1 MKLKNTKPRRLLVV
15 AAAAAAAMLSLSS
28 CGLAGG
34 GSASAAGSDDKTIK
48 IIVTES
54 APSQEP
60 TKIAQKI
67 LKDEGYDL
75 QATYVTDIVQPNQ
88 VVSNG
93 EYDANF
99 FQHGAYLE
107 QFKKDQQVDVEPA
120 FYTYSSPAGIYSTKY
135 KDIKELPDGAEIA
148 IPVDPANN
156 GRALALLDKAG
167 LLKVTE
173 GKSVIHLSQKDIL
186 DNPHHFKFV
195 EVDQQ
200 SLSKTIPDVDAAF
213 LFARLGAEIGLTP
226 EDALLFETEEDAL
239 PYINLVAAKPGFMD
253 TDKGKALKAAYQSD
267 EVRDWY
273 KNYLDGA
280 LGTPWDRDLKADF
293 ESWNHED

>member
-1 MKLKNTKPRRLLVV
+1 MKKTTRRSFLTLAAGAV
-15 AAAAAAAMLSLSS
+15 AVMGLTS

-34 GSASAAGSDDKTIK
+34 NAASSDDKTIK
-48 IIVTES
+48 MIVTES

-67 LKDEGYDL
+67 LEQQGWKLE
-75 QATYVTDIVQPNQ
+75 ATYVTDIVQPNH

-107 QFKKDQQVDVEPA
+107 QFKKDQNVDVEPA
-120 FYTYSSPAGIYSTKY
+120 FYTYSSPAGVYSSKY
-135 KDIKELPDGAEIA
+135 KSATELPDGAKIA
-148 IPVDPANN
+148 LPVDPANN

-186 DNPHHFKFV
+186 ENPKNFSFV

-200 SLSKTIPDVDAAF
+200 SLSKTLPDVDAGF

-226 EDALLFETEEDAL
+226 EDALLFEEEEEAL

-253 TDKGKALKAAYQSD
+253 TEKGKALVAAYHSD
-267 EVRDWY
+267 EVREWY

-280 LGTPWDRDLKADF
+280 LTTPWDRDWKADF
-293 ESWNHED
+293 ATWNK